1 VAYRELTLG
10 YRRLKD
16 NFSVIKAEDRQ
27 LLLEAKD
34 EVEAEMNAKKW
45 QLVAERL
52 KQKGGDEYSVSYYY
66 TLSNSG

>member
-1 VAYRELTLG
+1 M
-10 YRRLKD
+10 KD

-45 QLVAERL
+45 QLIAERL
-52 KQKGGDEYSVSYYY
+52 KQKGGDEYSVSY
-66 TLSNSG
+66 TLSNW